1 MYLEKE
7 VLHVLSQYLIIFFY
21 SNLSLFPIHTHDF
34 ARRGGGG
41 QRIQCVTKVTF
52 EHANIHLKV
61 HSSLVNT
68 QSVCI

>member
-7 VLHVLSQYLIIFFY
+7 VLHVLSQYLIIFFTVIY
-21 SNLSLFPIHTHDF
+21 RYFQYTLMTWQG
-34 ARRGGGG
+34 GGGG